1 MPYPG
6 YWSGDYY
13 WSGGEYCRR
22 HECRVLGH
30 WRCRC
35 VFLAVW
41 EMPTTD
47 SAADCGDGTYRTGA
61 SISTVLP
68 YCFPE
73 PEQIPGEAEAAL
85 TRLHKALWPRRK
97 LERAMRF
104 ELTTP
109 TLARLCSTPELRPL
123 DNSWRQPGLPANR
136 RGPVAGAQYT
146 QTPLRCK
153 RLVEQ
158 NGAAP
163 APRLARKPFRRL
175 TNSERGRK
183 GLRALCRSCIRCA
196 SRRHRRL
203 LYGSPS
209 SRGPGRRPLTAQ
221 TGVRIPVGT
230 PDAFRNSGLLVTHG
244 HECDRT
250 PQ

>member
-123 DNSWRQPGLPANR
+123 GA
-136 RGPVAGAQYT
+136 GPVKPVWPGDPATAPGGPETDQPAGCRLQARTIPSQDSDASVSFNNFAMGPRPWPAAGGRAADPVQSPDRTGVYRAARCARAGK
-146 QTPLRCK
+146 PLRP
-153 RLVEQ
+153 
-158 NGAAP
+158 GGP
-163 APRLARKPFRRL
+163 
-175 TNSERGRK
+175 
-183 GLRALCRSCIRCA
+183 SCIRCA
-196 SRRHRRL
+196 SRRLR
-203 LYGSPS
+203 
-209 SRGPGRRPLTAQ
+209 AC
-221 TGVRIPVGT
+221 
-230 PDAFRNSGLLVTHG
+230 GLWV
-244 HECDRT
+244 
-250 PQ
+250 PIV